1 MQYTQHKRNTRV
13 QYTRHEKKKKKK
25 RKRECT
31 KRYPKTKTLISV
43 REFSETAE
51 CKPPSITPVD
61 NIVFD
66 SRCDTVKIFLVE
78 KFHEESY
85 HEILI
90 KIK

>member
-1 MQYTQHKRNTRV
+1 M
-13 QYTRHEKKKKKK
+13 
-25 RKRECT
+25 
-31 KRYPKTKTLISV
+31 ISV

-66 SRCDTVKIFLVE
+66 SRSVKIFLVE

-90 KIK
+90 KIKWKGWNRFTKYI